1 MARRRSGTRT
11 RNLVVISDTHSGCR
25 LGLYPW
31 AARIRVDDGGFY
43 VPSEFQ
49 QQVWQFWR
57 EFWDTWVPE
66 ATNGEPFDLVHNGD
80 AIDGVH
86 HNSTTQISHN
96 TKDQKKIAVA
106 AIKPEVDR
114 CLKMGGTYYHIRG
127 TEAHVGKSGVY
138 EEELAEEL
146 GAKPN
151 AQGQHARYD
160 LWKRVGGSDGPLVH
174 LLHHIGTT
182 SSSARETSAV
192 NAELAA
198 EFNEAAQW
206 GRVPPD
212 IIVRSHRHRYSAI
225 ELPTKRGRA
234 TAVVTPCWQG
244 KTPFA
249 WKIAG
254 ARLTEPQFGGLVIR
268 YNDEGVFYVRS
279 FVKSMDRSPEE

>member
-1 MARRRSGTRT
+1 MKAKRSGSRT
-11 RNLVVISDTHSGCR
+11 RNLVVFSDTHIGCR
-25 LGLYPW
+25 LGLCSPTPF
-31 AARIRVDDGGFY
+31 RIDDGGTY
-43 VPSEFQ
+43 HASEFQ
-49 QQVWQFWR
+49 QKVWAIWRKFHDQF
-57 EFWDTWVPE
+57 VPE
-66 ATNGEPFDLVHNGD
+66 ATSGEPYDLVHNGD

-96 TKDQKKIAVA
+96 INDQVRLATSIL
-106 AIKPEVDR
+106 KPCVDR
-114 CLKMGGTYYHIRG
+114 CHEMGGTYYHIRG
-127 TEAHVGKSGVY
+127 TEAHVGKSGAY
-138 EEELAEEL
+138 EEELAEKL

-151 AQGQHARYD
+151 GQGQHARYD
-160 LWKRVGGSDGPLVH
+160 LWKRVGGDKGPLVH

-234 TAVVTPCWQG
+234 TAVVTPAYQG

-268 YNDEGVFYVRS
+268 HNDEGVFYVRS
-279 FVKSMDRSPEE
+279 FVKTLERSTEE